1 MSWASLANTV
11 SDLQSYM
18 SNTRSMIMSAHSGY
32 GSMGPRAGGSH
43 ATNANSP
50 LEAIMW
56 SAMGGIPVT
65 GQYVTIAR
73 IIQGK
78 PTNPVFAAGTTV
90 MSGLILR
97 AVAPKTAAH
106 LAEYYAY
113 QALRLVGFRLSPS
126 QMAKPGPVW
135 AVPTWVYIAVA
146 GGVIY
151 TAYDQAFDTA
161 SKGEFLPPTDMN

>member
-1 MSWASLANTV
+1 MSWASLSNTV

-32 GSMGPRAGGSH
+32 GSMVPRAGGSH
-43 ATNANSP
+43 ATNAESP
-50 LEAIMW
+50 LETLMW

-65 GQYVTIAR
+65 GAYVTIGR

-97 AVAPKTAAH
+97 AVAPQAAST
-106 LAEYYAY
+106 LAQYYAY
-113 QALRLVGFRLSPS
+113 QVLQFVGFRFSAS
-126 QMAKPGPVW
+126 QMAKPGPIW
-135 AVPTWVYIAVA
+135 AVPTWVYIAVGA
-146 GGVIY
+146 GVIY

-161 SKGEFLPPTDMN
+161 SKGEYLPPTDMN